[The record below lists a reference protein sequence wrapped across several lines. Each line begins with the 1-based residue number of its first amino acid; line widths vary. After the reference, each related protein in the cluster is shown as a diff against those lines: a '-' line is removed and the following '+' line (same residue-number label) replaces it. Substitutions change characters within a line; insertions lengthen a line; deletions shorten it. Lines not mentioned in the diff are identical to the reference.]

1 MSKGQQLWEKAK
13 KFIPGGGMLLS
24 KRPDLYLPNSW
35 PVYFSKAKGC
45 FIWDLDNK
53 KYFDA
58 SIMGIGTNLLGYANK
73 KVDNAVRKIISKS
86 NMSTFYCP
94 EEVFLAEKLVSLH
107 PWSNSVRFAR
117 TGGEANSIAIRIAR
131 ASTGRDKVAICGY
144 HGWHDWYLATN
155 LNSNKNLEEH
165 LLPGLEPNGVPKLL
179 EGTTIPFR
187 FNDLDEIEKIINN
200 NNLAAVKMEVKRSLE
215 PKKGYLEKI
224 AKLCKSKGIVLIFDE
239 CTSGFRETFG
249 GIHLKYG
256 VNPDISIFGK
266 ALGNGYAITAI
277 IGKSSV
283 MEAVQST
290 FMSSTFWTERIGP
303 TAALKTLEIMEQ
315 ERSWEYVTQL
325 GEYIQSSWSD
335 LARRYSLPIKI
346 NGIPALSNFYLE
358 SDNWLKYKTFIS
370 QEMLKKGILASD
382 KIYVCSKHN
391 KRNID
396 RYLNELDAI
405 FSKIKNIEETSSI
418 DNFLNGPVC
427 SSGFSRLN

>member
-1 MSKGQQLWEKAK
+1 M
-13 KFIPGGGMLLS
+13 
-24 KRPDLYLPNSW
+24 
-35 PVYFSKAKGC
+35 
-45 FIWDLDNK
+45 
-53 KYFDA
+53 
-58 SIMGIGTNLLGYANK
+58 
-73 KVDNAVRKIISKS
+73 
-86 NMSTFYCP
+86 
-94 EEVFLAEKLVSLH
+94 
-107 PWSNSVRFAR
+107 
-117 TGGEANSIAIRIAR
+117 
-131 ASTGRDKVAICGY
+131 
-144 HGWHDWYLATN
+144 
-155 LNSNKNLEEH
+155 
-165 LLPGLEPNGVPKLL
+165 
-179 EGTTIPFR
+179 
-187 FNDLDEIEKIINN
+187 
-200 NNLAAVKMEVKRSLE
+200 
-215 PKKGYLEKI
+215 
-224 AKLCKSKGIVLIFDE
+224 
-239 CTSGFRETFG
+239 
-249 GIHLKYG
+249 
-256 VNPDISIFGK
+256 NPDISIFGK

-396 RYLNELDAI
+396 RYLNELDVI